1 MSVILISEEG
11 KEHKL
16 TVPAAS
22 CSRVL
27 KSIIDGDT
35 DPNAV
40 HRIPIP
46 KASARTLMYCQV
58 FFMHAIMKPIP
69 KIKRPLSSPRE
80 EDHLTENIRR
90 LFRNQDGTYD
100 PSTLIALLNV
110 AWFLD
115 APDLIDVCMVKLLCF
130 KHGKSAHEVRTMFGI
145 PKCPVDVEYELRK
158 NNVWI
163 FNLAE
168 DEARRLMEAQRPD
181 EEEDAVAQPP
191 HPPAAAEEE
200 DDDVDDME
208 EL

>member
-1 MSVILISEEG
+1 
-11 KEHKL
+11 
-16 TVPAAS
+16 
-22 CSRVL
+22 
-27 KSIIDGDT
+27 
-35 DPNAV
+35 
-40 HRIPIP
+40 
-46 KASARTLMYCQV
+46 
-58 FFMHAIMKPIP
+58 MKPIP

-130 KHGKSAHEVRTMFGI
+130 NHGKSAHEVRTMFGI

-181 EEEDAVAQPP
+181 NGEGHADEEENADVQP
-191 HPPAAAEEE
+191 PPAAAEEE